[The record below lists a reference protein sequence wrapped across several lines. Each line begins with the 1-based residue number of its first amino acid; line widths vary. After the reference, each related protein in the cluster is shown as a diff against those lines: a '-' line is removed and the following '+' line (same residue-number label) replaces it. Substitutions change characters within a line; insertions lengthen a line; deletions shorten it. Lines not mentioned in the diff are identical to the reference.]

1 MIKNTNMRINK
12 ETKEQNT
19 FESETNTLYHLYRN
33 TFDNTYVI
41 VIDNLRDLLVRTL
54 TNMGSAPNFI
64 STSNSLSDLQ
74 IKTIVEFSQEG
85 VILKSLN

>member
-1 MIKNTNMRINK
+1 MKSTTQPAIQPT
-12 ETKEQNT
+12 T
-19 FESETNTLYHLYRN
+19 FIGEATLYHLYRN

-54 TNMGSAPNFI
+54 TNMGSAPEFI
-64 STSNSLSDLQ
+64 CTSDSLSNLQ
-74 IKTIVEFSQEG
+74 IKTIVDFFQEG

>member
-1 MIKNTNMRINK
+1 MKINK
-12 ETKEQNT
+12 QLKEQNT
-19 FESETNTLYHLYRN
+19 VIGETTLYHLYRN

-54 TNMGSAPNFI
+54 TNMGSAPMFI

-74 IKTIVEFSQEG
+74 IKTIVEFSQEA